1 MSTKEVRDLI
11 LNNRSI
17 RKQILLT
24 PVDSKHLEIVADHT
38 GLSQNEIINKG
49 LSAYLSRYK
58 RLFAKHDEEIKQA
71 YKSGETHADTSNL
84 LKPIRIEGSTMLEEP
99 SEE

>member
-1 MSTKEVRDLI
+1 MSKEAL

-24 PVDSKHLEIVADHT
+24 PVDSDHLKIVADHT

-49 LSAYLSRYK
+49 LSARK
-58 RLFAKHDEEIKQA
+58 AHHII
-71 YKSGETHADTSNL
+71 H
-84 LKPIRIEGSTMLEEP
+84 IR
-99 SEE
+99 

>member
-1 MSTKEVRDLI
+1 MSKEAL

-24 PVDSKHLEIVADHT
+24 PVDSDHLKIVADHT

-49 LSAYLSRYK
+49 LSAYLARYK
-58 RLFAKHDEEIKQA
+58 KLFVDAKDSIE
-71 YKSGETHADTSNL
+71 STGLN
-84 LKPIRIEGSTMLEEP
+84 PIRIEGRSTIEEP
-99 SEE
+99 EEE